1 LLLQRDEDL
10 GKHITLAT
18 ALNRGGGAVVTI
30 GEDPGVL
37 DATVA

>member
-18 ALNRGGGAVVTI
+18 GLNRGGRAVVTI